1 MNWMTSDAIAV
12 LSFLLPGFLA
22 SKAFRTLTRRNKPDA
37 FGWLVEALAFTAL
50 IHAIMLS
57 MPWFADLAPYPY
69 VLWATI
75 LALVLAFSLA
85 WLAQRDL
92 FNWLR
97 RLRIT
102 AETSHPSEWYAA
114 FWQNTDCYVVL
125 HLRDDRRLFGWPHEW
140 PGDSDN
146 GHFLMR
152 ETEWLVGDERVPME
166 GVDATLIP
174 ASDVGMVEFVKA
186 RSNPT
191 STTR

>member
-1 MNWMTSDAIAV
+1 MV

-22 SKAFRTLTRRNKPDA
+22 SKAFRTLTRHSKPDA
-37 FGWLVEALAFTAL
+37 FGWLVEALAFTAV
-50 IHAIMLS
+50 IHAIMS
-57 MPWFADLAPYPY
+57 VPWFADLVPHLY
-69 VLWATI
+69 VLCATL
-75 LALVLAFSLA
+75 LALAFAVLAA

-125 HLRDDRRLFGWPHEW
+125 HLRDDRRLFGWPYEW
-140 PGDSDN
+140 PGDSAN
-146 GHFLMR
+146 GHFLMH
-152 ETEWLVGDERVPME
+152 EAEWLIDDHQVSME
-166 GVDATLIP
+166 GVEAILVP

-186 RSNPT
+186 RGTPM
-191 STTR
+191 STKG